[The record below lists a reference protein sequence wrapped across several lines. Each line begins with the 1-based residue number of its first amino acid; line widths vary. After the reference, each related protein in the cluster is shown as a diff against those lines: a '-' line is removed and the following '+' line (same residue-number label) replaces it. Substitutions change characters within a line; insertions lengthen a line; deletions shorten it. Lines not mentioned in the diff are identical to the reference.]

1 MLRRALVAPRRPI
14 SPLPTHD
21 DLQNPTPPFTMTIV
35 RLTASSRPML
45 CGGDQKALCIA
56 RSPETPLVL
65 TEACLQPPTL
75 ACPETAK
82 ELRGSAPENP
92 P

>member
-1 MLRRALVAPRRPI
+1 VLLFWIPNLKDALANLV
-14 SPLPTHD
+14 
-21 DLQNPTPPFTMTIV
+21 PP
-35 RLTASSRPML
+35 P
-45 CGGDQKALCIA
+45 QALCIA